1 MLHLSNRID
10 VFFVFMAKITN
21 HTHHEELYCVIDQIL
36 SVQFKIVGG
45 RQGLWIGLGVTVK
58 ETGSGVVGVGGH

>member
-1 MLHLSNRID
+1 
-10 VFFVFMAKITN
+10 MAKITN
-21 HTHHEELYCVIDQIL
+21 HNHHEELYCVIDQIL

-58 ETGSGVVGVGGH
+58 EAGSRVVGVRGH